1 MSQQCPNC
9 GSPVQAGHRFCAN
22 CGYSQVSAPTLP
34 ISPAGP
40 DVPGTSETA
49 TDSTPPVTY
58 VVQRYDTPTPTP
70 EVEDHT
76 PAAPNTGLPVRVVG
90 AEQQEQPYPAF
101 VPPPLPSE
109 QAKPQLSETPR
120 GSIPPPPPPR
130 SLDVSQIGAGSSTYG
145 NFSSASGPRL
155 QGGAFAPYEGGA
167 VRQLERQGSQRT
179 WLMPVLVAGIA
190 ALVLLMLGGGYLLLS
205 RQQPEPQP
213 QQQPSNVNVAEEE
226 ERLKETVR
234 ISNDEQ
240 IKAWRDLDTEVLKGT
255 RVGDVLQENIEMIE
269 MLKQNNMYAVPVME
283 RLDFV
288 DVKVNGDTA
297 TVRTIET
304 WSVTFYNRDT
314 RQVVRKNGP
323 DTLHETY
330 YMVKQNGK
338 WMVNELVI
346 EESPNAPGSTT

>member
-9 GSPVQAGHRFCAN
+9 GSPVQAGHRFCSN

-34 ISPAGP
+34 VSPAEP
-40 DVPGTSETA
+40 AIPGISETA
-49 TDSTPPVTY
+49 TETPPPVTY
-58 VVQRYDTPTPTP
+58 VVQRYDTPAPA
-70 EVEDHT
+70 VED
-76 PAAPNTGLPVRVVG
+76 PAPVGPNSGLPVRVVG
-90 AEQQEQPYPAF
+90 AEQQEQPYQAF
-101 VPPPLPSE
+101 LPPPLPGE
-109 QAKPQLSETPR
+109 QARTQVSEAPR

-130 SLDVSQIGAGSSTYG
+130 SLDVSQMGAGSSSTYG
-145 NFSSASGPRL
+145 NFSAASGPRL

-167 VRQLERQGSQRT
+167 VRQLERQGTQRT
-179 WLMPVLVAGIA
+179 WLIPVLLAGVA
-190 ALVLLMLGGGYLLLS
+190 ALVLLTLGGGYLLLN
-205 RQQPEPQP
+205 RQQPQP
-213 QQQPSNVNVAEEE
+213 QVQPSNVNVAEEE
-226 ERLKETVR
+226 AQLKETVR
-234 ISNDEQ
+234 ISNEEQ

-255 RVGDVLQENIEMIE
+255 RVGDVLQENIDMIE

-314 RQVVRKNGP
+314 RQMVKKNGP

-330 YMVKQNGK
+330 HMVKQNGK

-346 EESPNAPGSTT
+346 EESPSAPGSTS

>member
-34 ISPAGP
+34 ISQAGAV
-40 DVPGTSETA
+40 VPGTSETA
-49 TDSTPPVTY
+49 TNSTPAVTY
-58 VVQRYDTPTPTP
+58 VVQRYDPPAPAP
-70 EVEDHT
+70 EVEDS
-76 PAAPNTGLPVRVVG
+76 APVAPITGLPVRVVG
-90 AEQQEQPYPAF
+90 EEQQAQPYPAF
-101 VPPPLPSE
+101 VPPPLPGE
-109 QAKPQLSETPR
+109 QATPQPSETPR
-120 GSIPPPPPPR
+120 GSIPPLPSR
-130 SLDVSQIGAGSSTYG
+130 TLDVSHMGAGTSTYG
-145 NFSSASGPRL
+145 NFSAASGPRL

-190 ALVLLMLGGGYLLLS
+190 ALVLLSLGGGYLLLN
-205 RQQPEPQP
+205 RQQPQPQP
-213 QQQPSNVNVAEEE
+213 QPQPSNVNLAEEE

-255 RVGDVLQENIEMIE
+255 RVGDVLQENIDMIE

-304 WSVTFYNRDT
+304 WSVTFYDKAT
-314 RQVVRKNGP
+314 RQVAKKYGP

-330 YMVKQNGK
+330 HMVKQNGK